1 MLVPSGEPWH
11 DALVGASVASPASP
25 SPLWDAGKRRHLLE
39 EVASHS
45 CHGLAKL
52 LQERHVVSEH

>member
-1 MLVPSGEPWH
+1 MPVPSGEWWH
-11 DALVGASVASPASP
+11 DALSEASVASP